1 MKRLEVAAM
10 NKLTAIYCRVAHPA
24 TTAVFTAALQRE
36 SLIRYAKEHGY
47 ENIVCYEDIG
57 FNGLALTGRPSFQ
70 GMQKDIDA
78 GNVQMVIV
86 RSLDRIGRNTAEVVG
101 WLSGLRSKG
110 IEFIAAVHPDIS
122 IELLQK
128 LYGTESGV
136 TVNE

>member
-1 MKRLEVAAM
+1 M
-10 NKLTAIYCRVAHPA
+10 NKRVTAIYCRVAHPA
-24 TTAVFTAALQRE
+24 TADDFTAALQME

-78 GNVQMVIV
+78 GNVQTVIV

-101 WLSGLRSKG
+101 WLFSLRSKG
-110 IEFIAAVHPDIS
+110 VEFMTTVHPDIS

-128 LYGTESGV
+128 LYSTESGV